1 MSDPPQPLLTAEPT
15 AILACQADTS
25 AMRQPD
31 QPHEP
36 GEGLAGIALG
46 GPSLS
51 LLAIAPPAPA
61 GEVTVAESVG

>member
-15 AILACQADTS
+15 AILARQADTS

-46 GPSLS
+46 PSHS
-51 LLAIAPPAPA
+51 LLPISPPAPA
-61 GEVTVAESVG
+61 GEVTVAESGG